1 MFMTMNSSHTGTH
14 SVPLAISCMNTT
26 GPVLEMGCG
35 LYSTLMLHTIC
46 AKQGRR
52 LHTVD
57 HTLSWLQKFMHLE
70 TESHTFEH
78 LTCGSLNV
86 TIYEFMYR
94 LSPQWSKKIDAS
106 WDQVGYGNH
115 WGLVFLDQ
123 LPLSRRVKDI
133 KRLRDSTDVF
143 VIHNTNMLGN
153 WLSEFW
159 PYLKTFKYIYVFPA
173 FPATAVCSD
182 KIDVQLFFRDTSR
195 EHPA

>member
-1 MFMTMNSSHTGTH
+1 MVMAISSSHTGTH

-46 AKQGRR
+46 EKQGRR

-57 HTLSWLQKFMHLE
+57 HTLSWLKKFMHLE
-70 TESHTFEH
+70 TQSHTFEY
-78 LTCGSLNV
+78 LKCGSLNV

-94 LSPQWSKKIDAS
+94 LSPHWSKKIDES
-106 WDQVGYGNH
+106 WDQVGNGDR

-133 KRLRDSTDVF
+133 KRLRASTDVF

-153 WLSEFW
+153 WLFGFW
-159 PYLKTFKYIYVFPA
+159 PYLKTFPYIYIFPA
-173 FPATAVCSD
+173 FPATVVCSD
-182 KIDVQLFFRDTSR
+182 ITDVRLFFQ
-195 EHPA
+195 

>member
-1 MFMTMNSSHTGTH
+1 MFMAISSSHTGTH

-35 LYSTLMLHTIC
+35 LYSTTMLHTIC
-46 AKQGRR
+46 EKQGRR

-57 HTLSWLQKFMHLE
+57 HTLSWLEKFIHLKSP
-70 TESHTFEH
+70 SHTFEH
-78 LTCGSLNV
+78 LKCGSLNV

-94 LSPQWSKKIDAS
+94 LSSHWAKKIDHS
-106 WDQVGYGNH
+106 WDQVGDGEK

-133 KRLRDSTDVF
+133 KRLRNSTDVF

-153 WLSEFW
+153 WLSGFW
-159 PYLKTFKYIYVFPA
+159 PYLKTFTYTYIFPA
-173 FPATAVCSD
+173 FPATVVCSD
-182 KIDVQLFFRDTSR
+182 KIDVKTFF
-195 EHPA
+195 

>member
-1 MFMTMNSSHTGTH
+1 MFMSLSSSQTGSH
-14 SVPLAISCMNTT
+14 SVPLAISCLNTT

-35 LYSTLMLHTIC
+35 LFSTLMLHTIC
-46 AKQGRR
+46 EKEGRR

-57 HTLSWLQKFMHLE
+57 HTRSWLERFMYLE
-70 TESHTFEH
+70 TRLHTFEH

-94 LSPQWSKKIDAS
+94 LSPHWSKKIDAS
-106 WDQVGYGNH
+106 WDQVGCGTH
-115 WGLVFLDQ
+115 WGLVFIDQ

-133 KRLRDSTDVF
+133 KRLRASADVF

-159 PYLKTFKYIYVFPA
+159 PYLHTFRYRYIFPA
-173 FPATAVCSD
+173 FPATLVCSD
-182 KIDVQLFFRDTSR
+182 TMNVKSFF
-195 EHPA
+195 